1 MTVPFLDLRAIN
13 QDIRDDL
20 RAACARVVDSGWYVS
35 GAELASFEDRF
46 AQLCG
51 CRHAIGVANGLD
63 ALTLSLRA
71 LGIAAGDEVVVPSH
85 TFIATW
91 LAVSQAGA
99 IPVPADVCEDTANL
113 DPERLEMAIT
123 PRTRAI
129 MPVHLYGQPANWDA
143 VAEVATRH
151 GLPLIEDAAQ
161 AHGARWRSAS
171 VGSLGLAAGFSFYP
185 GKNLGAIGDAGAVT
199 TDDDAVA
206 TKLRMLRNYGS
217 SRKYHH
223 EEMGVNSR
231 LDEVQAAVLSA
242 KLQRLA
248 ADNARRRAIAA
259 RYLEGLDGAAVRLPA
274 VAEGAEPVWHLF
286 VVRHR
291 RRDALAEELARQG
304 IETLIHYPVAPHRS
318 GAYRDL
324 PVDHEQVRVAER
336 LADEVLSLP
345 MGPHLTDAQVDEV
358 VAATREAAEAVAP

>member
-1 MTVPFLDLRAIN
+1 
-13 QDIRDDL
+13 
-20 RAACARVVDSGWYVS
+20 
-35 GAELASFEDRF
+35 
-46 AQLCG
+46 
-51 CRHAIGVANGLD
+51 
-63 ALTLSLRA
+63 
-71 LGIAAGDEVVVPSH
+71 
-85 TFIATW
+85 
-91 LAVSQAGA
+91 
-99 IPVPADVCEDTANL
+99 
-113 DPERLEMAIT
+113 
-123 PRTRAI
+123 
-129 MPVHLYGQPANWDA
+129 
-143 VAEVATRH
+143 
-151 GLPLIEDAAQ
+151 
-161 AHGARWRSAS
+161 
-171 VGSLGLAAGFSFYP
+171 
-185 GKNLGAIGDAGAVT
+185 
-199 TDDDAVA
+199 
-206 TKLRMLRNYGS
+206 MLRNYGS

-286 VVRHR
+286 VVRQR